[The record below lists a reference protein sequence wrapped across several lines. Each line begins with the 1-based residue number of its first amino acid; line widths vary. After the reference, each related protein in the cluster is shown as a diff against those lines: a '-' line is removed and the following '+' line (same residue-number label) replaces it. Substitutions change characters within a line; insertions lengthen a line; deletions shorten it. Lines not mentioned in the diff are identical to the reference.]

1 VTDHPQ
7 LQELA
12 GYDLGTHVVEYDD
25 TTVILYALAVGA
37 PANQLEL
44 VFERDLRAI
53 PTLACALG
61 LWAVEGAGALGA
73 YDPRRSLHARQL
85 LTMHGTLPTSGPLEM
100 QGRVTNVFD
109 KGKAA
114 LIEVEASAECFTAT
128 YGIFL
133 PGMGG
138 WGGDRGPSA
147 GSTDGIAFTQTD
159 EAGTSPALAALYRL
173 TGDRHPLHIDPDVAT
188 ANGFDRPI
196 LHGLCTV
203 GIAAR
208 ISAQAAGCSPADLLS
223 LDVRLSSPVFPGDTI
238 AVDTLVDAENVD
250 FQARVGDVVV
260 LAGGR
265 AAFGGPMR
273 S

>member
-1 VTDHPQ
+1 MTDHPQ

-25 TTVILYALAVGA
+25 RTVILYALAVGA

-109 KGKAA
+109 KGT
-114 LIEVEASAECFTAT
+114 LNPLNDILPLDGVIREAFMSDSNDWYLFADPQQVPAFAI
-128 YGIFL
+128 GFV
-133 PGMGG
+133 GG
-138 WGGDRGPSA
+138 KREP
-147 GSTDGIAFTQTD
+147 F
-159 EAGTSPALAALYRL
+159 
-173 TGDRHPLHIDPDVAT
+173 
-188 ANGFDRPI
+188 
-196 LHGLCTV
+196 V
-203 GIAAR
+203 GIKDPTVRDAMG
-208 ISAQAAGCSPADLLS
+208 AGMDPYTFDFDSIEFK
-223 LDVRLSSPVFPGDTI
+223 VRHDFGVAPVDPRGAFR
-238 AVDTLVDAENVD
+238 AVV
-250 FQARVGDVVV
+250 
-260 LAGGR
+260 
-265 AAFGGPMR
+265 P
-273 S
+273 

>member
-1 VTDHPQ
+1 MTDHPQ

-61 LWAVEGAGALGA
+61 LWAIEGAGALGA

-250 FQARVGDVVV
+250 FQARVGNVVV